1 MNIDSNT
8 TIYLNNTEIV
18 QVIDGGGQVIWQK
31 GSTPPTPYFTLSN
44 VVLIM
49 DNTIADNYQV
59 TATLDTNMNWS
70 KMTID
75 ISNCDVG
82 PCNRNTYL
90 DITPSE
96 VSNNQLVS
104 SNDINIWFGN
114 PDDWMTITVYD
125 SNNTQIYYESN
136 IPYITV
142 NPNEPS

>member
-31 GSTPPTPYFTLSN
+31 GSTPPTPYFNLTN
-44 VVLIM
+44 VVLTA
-49 DNTIADNYQV
+49 NTTVDNYQV

-125 SNNTQIYYESN
+125 SNNTQIYYKDN
-136 IPYITV
+136 IPYTKV
-142 NPNEPS
+142 NPSEPS